1 MRTSPPGSSG
11 GSPQAMIP
19 PPNPFAHVP
28 PAIRT
33 TTLTAPPLSQQ
44 EARSPGYGSNSYTH
58 SAASS
63 TASGSLPEMQNHD
76 TPSFGISS
84 SQISSAN
91 LNAQKRAYRQRRKDP
106 SCDACRERKVKVS
119 PNNSEKLER
128 KTLSAS
134 MVHWQQQA
142 ISSRLEKCSVSVLVA
157 EPPQSALWYSSRM
170 GLLDARLPYT

>member
-1 MRTSPPGSSG
+1 MCIYTVNDMRNSPPGSSG
-11 GSPQAMIP
+11 GSPQAMVP
-19 PPNPFAHVP
+19 PPNPYAHVP

-33 TTLTAPPLSQQ
+33 TTLIAPPFPQ
-44 EARSPGYGSNSYTH
+44 EARSPAYGSNSYSH

-76 TPSFGISS
+76 TPSFGISA

-119 PNNSEKLER
+119 LA
-128 KTLSAS
+128 T
-134 MVHWQQQA
+134 
-142 ISSRLEKCSVSVLVA
+142 SSNRSLATQLHIRSCLGLHYVAATSV
-157 EPPQSALWYSSRM
+157 
-170 GLLDARLPYT
+170 T